1 MNGELVF
8 RQSCIF
14 VKKFGF
20 FISRIN
26 FQGYKS
32 QGDCTNSIATGR
44 GGDCTNPTGG
54 GGGGVT
60 RIGNDNLLLPYV
72 HVAHDCQIGNNIV
85 LANNVGI
92 TGHVEVADWVILGGY
107 VGVNQFL
114 KIGAHAMVGG
124 MAHITNDIPAYMI
137 LSGNPAKIRGV
148 NVIGLERRGFDKA
161 TIAAIREAFKI
172 LYKRNL
178 KLREAIE
185 KIRAISSGGEALGV
199 LIDSLEA
206 SEKGIHR

>member
-1 MNGELVF
+1 M
-8 RQSCIF
+8 
-14 VKKFGF
+14 
-20 FISRIN
+20 
-26 FQGYKS
+26 
-32 QGDCTNSIATGR
+32 
-44 GGDCTNPTGG
+44 
-54 GGGGVT
+54 
-60 RIGNDNLLLPYV
+60 PYV

-114 KIGAHAMVGG
+114 KIGPHAMVGG
-124 MAHITNDIPAYMI
+124 MAHITHDIPAYMI
-137 LSGNPAKIRGV
+137 PSGNPAIIRGV
-148 NVIGLERRGFDKA
+148 NVIGLERRGFDKV

-172 LYKRNL
+172 VYKRSL

-185 KIRAISSGGEALGV
+185 QIRLIDTGGDALRV
-199 LIDSLEA
+199 LIDSLES